1 MKKIKKD
8 DIYFTEDLV
17 FPEIPNQLGSK
28 YNNTKQSDKSDSDK
42 LNEIKTYLLDKQ
54 ADILKNQLNKAC
66 LLVDAK
72 QEVDKI
78 NGELDALSK
87 ELAIYEVL
95 LDKINKGE

>member
-17 FPEIPNQLGSK
+17 FPEIPDQLGPK
-28 YNNTKQSDKSDSDK
+28 HNNTKQSDKSDSDK

-87 ELAIYEVL
+87 ELAIYAVL